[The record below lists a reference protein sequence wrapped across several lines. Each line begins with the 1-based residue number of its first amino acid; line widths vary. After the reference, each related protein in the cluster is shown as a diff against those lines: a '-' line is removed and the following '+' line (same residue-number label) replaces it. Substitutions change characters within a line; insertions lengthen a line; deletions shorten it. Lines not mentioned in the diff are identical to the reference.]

1 MTANYAFLY
10 VEDDPTSRIVME
22 MILKFNFAESCLTMF
37 EDSTDF
43 PNRLEKL
50 PAKPDI
56 IFLDIHMQPYSGFEM
71 LKMIRGHEKYADC
84 TVIALTASVMSEEI
98 EQLEVSGFNG
108 AIAKPLSREAFPRL
122 IEKII
127 DGECIWHIN

>member
-1 MTANYAFLY
+1 MANDYVFLY
-10 VEDDPTSRIVME
+10 VEDDATSRVVME
-22 MILKFNFAESCLTMF
+22 MLLKHNFAQSHLTMF

-43 PNRLEKL
+43 PNRLQNL
-50 PAKPDI
+50 PARPDI
-56 IFLDIHMQPYSGFEM
+56 IFLDIHMQPFTGFEM
-71 LKMIRGHEKYADC
+71 LKMIRAHEKFADC

-108 AIAKPLSREAFPRL
+108 AIAKPLSREAFPKL
-122 IEKII
+122 IERII

>member
-1 MTANYAFLY
+1 MANNYVFLY

-22 MILKFNFAESCLTMF
+22 MILKYNFADAGLTMF

-43 PNRLEKL
+43 PNRLQTL

-56 IFLDIHMQPYSGFEM
+56 IFLDIHMHPFTGFEM
-71 LKMIRGHEKYADC
+71 LKMIRDHQDYADC

-98 EQLEVSGFNG
+98 EQLEVCGFNG
-108 AIAKPLSREAFPRL
+108 AIAKPLSRDAFPKL
-122 IEKII
+122 IERII
-127 DGECIWHIN
+127 AGDCIWHVN